1 MEVNMNKQKWFL
13 ILIAVS
19 LVTLI
24 GPAAGCG
31 VTAPAASTVQP
42 VISSFTASP
51 PGINQGQQT
60 TLSWN
65 VSGAT
70 AVAIAPDIGTVGLTG
85 SLVLKPNTT
94 VTYTLTASNAA
105 GSSTGSTTVNVT
117 PVIAGKPDL
126 VITDMYLITD
136 EIYYKIKNQGNA
148 EAPQTYTYFYISS
161 IDRPTQTITWFKE
174 TSDFVDRLAPGEER
188 IQRLTN
194 YQWKYSN
201 IGDPD
206 VGYITY
212 DVKICANA
220 DNSAVESNTDN
231 NCLIQDWGPGYTFDF
246 VKQAHVAKW
255 TSGAGTLYSFP
266 MSPMDVKGAAYVLT
280 YNPVLITCP
289 EHVNNGW
296 IVGRFADYYYDP
308 TTQIAL
314 TRDINI
320 PMLAK
325 FTAKV
330 GFAPGTTSPGGVTVA
345 LGYYDEIGSLVFFNK
360 MTVMSDGQMH
370 DYNIDLSSLG
380 GKHTQ
385 FVLWIQANGSP
396 LGTCVRWQEP
406 KITTPGFK

>member
-1 MEVNMNKQKWFL
+1 MNKQKLFL
-13 ILIAVS
+13 ILVAVS
-19 LVTLI
+19 LVSLI

-31 VTAPAASTVQP
+31 APSPAASTTQP

-51 PGINQGQQT
+51 PSINQGQQT

-70 AVAIAPDIGTVGLTG
+70 AVTIAPDIGTVGLTG

-126 VITDMYLITD
+126 VITDLYLITS

-148 EAPQTYTYFYISS
+148 EAPQTYTNFYIGS
-161 IDRPTQTITWFKE
+161 IDQPTQTIAWFKE
-174 TSDFVDRLAPGEER
+174 TSDFVDKLAPGEER
-188 IQRLTN
+188 IQRFTN
-194 YQWKYSN
+194 YDWGRYSA
-201 IGDPD
+201 GDPEL
-206 VGYITY
+206 GYITY
-212 DVKICANA
+212 DVKVCANA
-220 DNSAVESNTDN
+220 DNSVAESNTDN
-231 NCLIQDWGPGYTFDF
+231 NCLIKDWGPGFTYDF

-266 MSPMDVKGAAYVLT
+266 MSAVDAKGAAYLIT
-280 YNPVLITCP
+280 YNPVLVTCP

-296 IVGRFADYYYDP
+296 ITGKFGDYYYESA
-308 TTQIAL
+308 THIAL

-325 FTAKV
+325 FTSKV

-345 LGYYDEIGSLVFFNK
+345 LGYFDDLGSLVFFNK

-370 DYNIDLSSLG
+370 DYNVDLGSLG

-385 FVLWIQANGSP
+385 FVLWVQANGSP
-396 LGTCVRWQEP
+396 EGTCVRWQEP
-406 KITTPGFK
+406 KITTPGYQ